1 MNLAGHY
8 YYHDG
13 EMINSYEEV
22 TYNNVYSY
30 GLNAKAAMETG
41 LFEIMVHP
49 DVFMY
54 NYKSYDGK
62 ATFDDKC
69 EEVARM
75 IIETAIKNNIYLE
88 INVGGIFKVT
98 SSGAVL
104 GQFAYP
110 RDEFWKIA
118 SEYKDLKVVVG
129 VDAHKPQHL
138 IAKEVE
144 MAYEFAKKHNINVLE
159 TVETIG

>member
-1 MNLAGHY
+1 MWG
-8 YYHDG
+8 
-13 EMINSYEEV
+13 IV
-22 TYNNVYSY
+22 
-30 GLNAKAAMETG
+30 
-41 LFEIMVHP
+41 IQ
-49 DVFMY
+49 
-54 NYKSYDGK
+54 
-62 ATFDDKC
+62 
-69 EEVARM
+69 
-75 IIETAIKNNIYLE
+75 IIENNIYLE

-144 MAYEFAKKHNINVLE
+144 MAYEFTKKHNINVLE